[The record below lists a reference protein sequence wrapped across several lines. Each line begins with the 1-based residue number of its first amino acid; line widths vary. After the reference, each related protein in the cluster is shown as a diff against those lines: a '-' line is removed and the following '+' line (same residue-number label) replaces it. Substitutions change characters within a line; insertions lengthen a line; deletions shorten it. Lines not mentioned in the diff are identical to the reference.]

1 MAEPTTTVDVSQ
13 ATPTTIVDDGLPH
26 NHLIVEFNVIIWI
39 LTGIS
44 GLVLFL
50 RGYCKIT
57 RQRGLWWDDW
67 IMLAAW
73 ITIVISC
80 VFGSISTTMGFGRH
94 TYDID
99 TEGPGF
105 PKLLLIMNMTG
116 FWSIWGAAW
125 SKTSF
130 AVTLLR
136 LTQTSAL
143 KWFIWFLII
152 TVNVGLYIAA
162 IFMWVQCDPPEKVW
176 NPNVEGTC
184 WDGNIIVAY
193 NSWTAVWSGLADIA
207 LAVIPWWII
216 SRAAMNFK
224 EQLGLLLCMSLGVF
238 AGCTSIAKVIT
249 MKAITSNDMRCRAVN
264 TPPLNILGIA
274 EAAVTIIAASVP
286 VLRALIR
293 APNLSNVKSFSLS
306 ISNSKSNASQLQSQA
321 RREYEV
327 LDKDSDNISTIKLTR
342 LDRVNAEESHGSSP
356 RAMGH
361 PSRDEWRRY

>member
-1 MAEPTTTVDVSQ
+1 
-13 ATPTTIVDDGLPH
+13 
-26 NHLIVEFNVIIWI
+26 
-39 LTGIS
+39 
-44 GLVLFL
+44 
-50 RGYCKIT
+50 
-57 RQRGLWWDDW
+57 
-67 IMLAAW
+67 
-73 ITIVISC
+73 
-80 VFGSISTTMGFGRH
+80 MGFGRH

-193 NSWTAVWSGLADIA
+193 NSWTAGK
-207 LAVIPWWII
+207 P
-216 SRAAMNFK
+216 
-224 EQLGLLLCMSLGVF
+224 LLPQTG
-238 AGCTSIAKVIT
+238 
-249 MKAITSNDMRCRAVN
+249 
-264 TPPLNILGIA
+264 
-274 EAAVTIIAASVP
+274 
-286 VLRALIR
+286 
-293 APNLSNVKSFSLS
+293 
-306 ISNSKSNASQLQSQA
+306 
-321 RREYEV
+321 
-327 LDKDSDNISTIKLTR
+327 
-342 LDRVNAEESHGSSP
+342 
-356 RAMGH
+356 
-361 PSRDEWRRY
+361 